1 MQLPVSG
8 LGVKRLILF
17 FEKFN
22 SCLSILC
29 HQTAYATRWQQHQDE
44 TEAEEML
51 RRQQKALK
59 EKQTRRRQAELERAV
74 RHELER
80 AVRHIIRT
88 CIKHDK
94 VESTAQKNW
103 TCGDVTTLS
112 RA

>member
-8 LGVKRLILF
+8 LGAKRLILF

-44 TEAEEML
+44 TEAEEM
-51 RRQQKALK
+51 RQQKALK
-59 EKQTRRRQAELERAV
+59 EKQTRRRQA
-74 RHELER
+74 ELER

-94 VESTAQKNW
+94 VESTAQKI
-103 TCGDVTTLS
+103 GPVLM
-112 RA
+112 